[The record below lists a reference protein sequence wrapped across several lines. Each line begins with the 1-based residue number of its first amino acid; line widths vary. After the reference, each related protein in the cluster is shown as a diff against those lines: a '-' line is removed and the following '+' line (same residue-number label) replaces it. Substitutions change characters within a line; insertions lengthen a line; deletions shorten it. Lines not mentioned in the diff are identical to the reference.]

1 MMKLRT
7 VIKKLKTHNKRMNQQ
22 YFFLF
27 KQNLNDNQLR
37 LLYIIHLYTK
47 EAENPKLDVWM
58 QGSFLRVIL
67 FECICNQ
74 VFDYDYGPSL
84 EDVEETR
91 QYLNI
96 SYV

>member
-1 MMKLRT
+1 
-7 VIKKLKTHNKRMNQQ
+7 
-22 YFFLF
+22 
-27 KQNLNDNQLR
+27 
-37 LLYIIHLYTK
+37 
-47 EAENPKLDVWM
+47 M